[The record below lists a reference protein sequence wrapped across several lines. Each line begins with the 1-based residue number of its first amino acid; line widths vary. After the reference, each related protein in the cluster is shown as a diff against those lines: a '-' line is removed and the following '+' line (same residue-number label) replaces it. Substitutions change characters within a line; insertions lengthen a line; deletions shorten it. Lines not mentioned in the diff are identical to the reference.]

1 MPAVNRQDDQRGA
14 EISGRIAAWS
24 PPGDNLDGT
33 QQAFVRMVVA
43 EAVPRTDKEARTVLS
58 YCGDYVV
65 WLTQSG
71 HALDVG
77 TVFAEEF
84 VSTYRTQALARRPK
98 GTADAICSHLRRLA
112 PGVGLGGTTR
122 KLVQAPAPVVSALA
136 EAPPALSAAVAETIT
151 SYRPTRVAEDRW
163 AAVAPM
169 VRQAVTAA
177 SPARAQR
184 AEDLLRCCAYLAAWV
199 ESKHRPVRIDTV
211 LDGATIEAFSAV
223 LARAGV
229 TKRSLATF
237 SSNLHALRE
246 ANGLPL
252 LVERLQLGR
261 ARAKAPYEADEVDA
275 IFRQAARIPTAARRR
290 HAHAGLALSFGAGVK
305 PGVCG
310 WLPPESIIEQ
320 DGLVLVRSVHPERW
334 DDRLAYDEDQLADA
348 LGYGAAVPPE
358 RARSVVVLDRYA
370 DVLLA
375 VRKAAVD
382 AGDRLLLGGTAQRR
396 NGRFCQLMR
405 PGRDS
410 KWVVEVDSKR
420 AQLTWLAEA
429 AAPLAAQLGG
439 AAALRRLAFEHSVLD
454 HIARHLEQSP

>member
-1 MPAVNRQDDQRGA
+1 MVGTVRLLGPSARVQHSVASTQEVLTFPRQVIAVGETGGTVPAVNRQDDQRGA

-184 AEDLLRCCAYLAAWV
+184 ARSSTEASPRRCP
-199 ESKHRPVRIDTV
+199 RR
-211 LDGATIEAFSAV
+211 
-223 LARAGV
+223 
-229 TKRSLATF
+229 
-237 SSNLHALRE
+237 
-246 ANGLPL
+246 
-252 LVERLQLGR
+252 
-261 ARAKAPYEADEVDA
+261 
-275 IFRQAARIPTAARRR
+275 RIP
-290 HAHAGLALSFGAGVK
+290 GC
-305 PGVCG
+305 P
-310 WLPPESIIEQ
+310 
-320 DGLVLVRSVHPERW
+320 
-334 DDRLAYDEDQLADA
+334 
-348 LGYGAAVPPE
+348 
-358 RARSVVVLDRYA
+358 
-370 DVLLA
+370 
-375 VRKAAVD
+375 
-382 AGDRLLLGGTAQRR
+382 
-396 NGRFCQLMR
+396 R
-405 PGRDS
+405 PS
-410 KWVVEVDSKR
+410 
-420 AQLTWLAEA
+420 
-429 AAPLAAQLGG
+429 
-439 AAALRRLAFEHSVLD
+439 
-454 HIARHLEQSP
+454 